1 MSNPISYYT
10 CEEAEDLEQ
19 EVNGAGW
26 YFWNEV
32 WADCY
37 GPYDTE
43 EEAEELVVEEPPRK
57 TRNTRRNSRRNAGA
71 KLPRKPLREKKT
83 PSETDLQDK

>member
-1 MSNPISYYT
+1 MINPISYYT

-43 EEAEELVVEEPPRK
+43 EEAEEELTEYCAKELGIDIPSSDGVED
-57 TRNTRRNSRRNAGA
+57 A
-71 KLPRKPLREKKT
+71 
-83 PSETDLQDK
+83 

>member
-10 CEEAEDLEQ
+10 REEAEDLRDAS
-19 EVNGAGW
+19 GAGW

-32 WADCY
+32 WVDCY

-43 EEAEELVVEEPPRK
+43 EEAKEELRKYCVEEL
-57 TRNTRRNSRRNAGA
+57 GIDI
-71 KLPRKPLREKKT
+71 
-83 PSETDLQDK
+83 PSSDGVEDA